1 MARTEEI
8 DWAMSAALENVRR
21 GGEQLP
27 EVTSLQGAVRAW
39 LQLEDDLQAE
49 ATLTPERAVEIDGVA
64 TPSFSGQAIAALA
77 ERLPN
82 LQSLG

>member
-1 MARTEEI
+1 MAKTEEI

-39 LQLEDDLQAE
+39 LQLEGDLQAE
-49 ATLTPERAVEIDGVA
+49 ARLTPERAVEIDGVA

-82 LQSLG
+82 PEALG